1 MSKSFKLGKYNI
13 GEGHPPFIIAEMS
26 GNHNQSLERALKI
39 VEAAA
44 SAGAH
49 AIKLQ
54 TYTAD
59 TMTIDCDSEDFTVTN
74 PDNLWAGR
82 TLYDLYQEAHTP
94 WDWHHRI
101 FELARELDM
110 IPLST
115 PFDETAVDFLESL
128 NPSIYKISSL
138 ENTDHA
144 LIKKVAQTG
153 KPIILST
160 GLMSKED
167 IIETVEVAKSAGCE
181 DLILLKCTSSYP
193 AEASDANLAT
203 MLDMKEFTK
212 CNVGLSDHTMGIG
225 VPVASVIFGACV
237 IEKHFTLSRS
247 DGGVDSAFSLE
258 PEELKAMVIE
268 TNKAFNSI
276 GKITY
281 KSGSS
286 EDDSRKYRRSL
297 YVTENVKAG
306 DKVCPENVRAIRPGL
321 GLMPKH
327 LDKVMQKSFIKD
339 IKRGTALEWSMLE

>member
-1 MSKSFKLGKYNI
+1 MS
-13 GEGHPPFIIAEMS
+13 A
-26 GNHNQSLERALKI
+26 NHNGSLKNALKLVDI
-39 VEAAA
+39 AAK
-44 SAGAH
+44 SGAD

-54 TYTAD
+54 TFTAD
-59 TMTIDCDSEDFTVTN
+59 TMTIKSNRKEFLITN
-74 PDNLWAGR
+74 KKNLWKNK
-82 TLYDLYQEAHTP
+82 TLYELYKKGET
-94 WDWHHRI
+94 
-101 FELARELDM
+101 
-110 IPLST
+110 PLSWHKKIFDRAKKNKIICFSS
-115 PFDETAVDFLESL
+115 PFDETAVDFLETL
-128 NPSIYKISSL
+128 DIGIYKISSL

-160 GLMSKED
+160 GMMSKED
-167 IIETVEVAKSAGCE
+167 IIETVEVAKSSGCE

-193 AEASDANLAT
+193 AEASDANLKT

-212 CNVGLSDHTMGIG
+212 CNVGLSDHTLGIG
-225 VPVASVIFGACV
+225 VPVASVIFDACI
-237 IEKHFTLSRS
+237 IEKHFTLSRN

-268 TNKAFNSI
+268 TNRAFNSI
-276 GKITY
+276 GKVSY

-306 DKVCPENVRAIRPGL
+306 DRVSSENVRAIRPGL

-327 LDKVMQKSFIKD
+327 LDKVMQKSFIKN
-339 IKRGTALEWSMLE
+339 IERGTALDWSMLE